1 MDLLG
6 PLLPFLDRDTLG
18 LVDRGALGLRL
29 DELRGYCLPRDTQR
43 DIANLLTERALLGG
57 EGRGRMKE
65 QFESGSESGIEW

>member
-1 MDLLG
+1 MVDLLG

-43 DIANLLTERALLGG
+43 DIANLLTERALLG
-57 EGRGRMKE
+57 
-65 QFESGSESGIEW
+65 